1 MSNLSTVVEPHA
13 RNLETSADAMEGAGI
28 GGHPTRGHAAIMR
41 RMAADLRANA
51 VQGKLPSAF
60 DAGMYASAAS
70 DTAPAPRALTA
81 LSPLAA
87 AAANPMLKPLLR
99 NLKARCERLGYD
111 LKDNEVID
119 PFELDRAF
127 AGKPVGERLAIKCSL
142 GQIGLLKLAD

>member
-99 NLKARCERLGYD
+99 NLKRAASDWDTISRITRSSIPLNSIERSPENLWANGW
-111 LKDNEVID
+111 
-119 PFELDRAF
+119 P
-127 AGKPVGERLAIKCSL
+127 
-142 GQIGLLKLAD
+142 